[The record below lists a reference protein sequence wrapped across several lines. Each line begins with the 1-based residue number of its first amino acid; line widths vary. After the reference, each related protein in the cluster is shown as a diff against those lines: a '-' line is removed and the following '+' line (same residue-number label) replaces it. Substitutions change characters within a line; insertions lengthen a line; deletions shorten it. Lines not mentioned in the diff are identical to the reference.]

1 MSQVVLQLSGVR
13 HVFDQTAVL
22 EAVDLE
28 VIAGEHTL
36 IEGPSG
42 SGKTTLLN
50 IAGALLVPSQGSV
63 SFAGE
68 PLSAVGDLAR
78 HRLMHIGF
86 VFQDFHLL
94 ESLTARQNL
103 EIVRCARGGEPRH
116 TLAEL
121 LDPLGMDDRLDAPVR
136 TLSRGER
143 QRVALARAFANG
155 PKLVLADEPTASLDP
170 SRASATLDH
179 LFSLAET
186 TSSTV
191 VMVSHDPGLGQRP
204 EWAHRL
210 VLEDGILSEG

>member
-1 MSQVVLQLSGVR
+1 MSDALLELSGVR
-13 HVFDQTAVL
+13 HVFETTAVL
-22 EAVDLE
+22 ETVDLQ
-28 VIAGEHTL
+28 VMAGEHTL

-42 SGKTTLLN
+42 SGKSTLLN
-50 IAGALLVPSQGSV
+50 IAGALLTPTQGSV
-63 SFAGE
+63 SFAGTS
-68 PLSAVGDLAR
+68 LSAVRDLAR
-78 HRLMHIGF
+78 HRLMNMGF

-103 EIVRCARGGEPRH
+103 ELVRCARGGEPRH
-116 TLAEL
+116 TLSEL
-121 LDPLGMDDRLDAPVR
+121 LEPLGMNARLDAPVR

-155 PKLVLADEPTASLDP
+155 PQVVLADEPTASLDP

-191 VMVSHDPGLGQRP
+191 VMVSHDPGLCQRP
-204 EWAHRL
+204 EWSRRL
-210 VLEDGILSEG
+210 VLEDGSLSER